1 MFRLIMFL
9 GTCLALLTAESQV
22 SYAQDTKRKVKFP
35 VVNNLIPR
43 CPPMP
48 RILLKLEARGPIR
61 ITEEEIKQVN
71 EYERYLKELN
81 EWQLEALVVAERLEQ
96 ESKLYPQRKSSR
108 SADLSVG
115 VSPVIAWRRQI
126 SKQPATKVAFPKSV
140 INKMRTIPEAVA
152 PPSPTET
159 TLVLKLI
166 KVSDRDVTIN
176 DDIYCDTCHV
186 DISVKGPGVF
196 RIPKTQLAQTAD
208 WRMGRTIT
216 LKPGGSHEIKIK
228 QLRFGVR
235 GTEGWSLRSPGKH
248 LVTVKYIDSGKRLG
262 AKDNF
267 PFYTQ
272 AKTTVDVVFEE
283 MQPNDRTINRA
294 QND

>member
-1 MFRLIMFL
+1 MFRLLMFL
-9 GTCLALLTAESQV
+9 GSCLTLSTAGSQV
-22 SYAQDTKRKVKFP
+22 SYAQDTKPEIKFP
-35 VVNNLIPR
+35 VINNPIPR

-48 RILLKLEARGPIR
+48 RILLKLEAKGPIR
-61 ITEEEIKQVN
+61 ITEEEVNRVN

-96 ESKLYPQRKSSR
+96 ESKLYPPKKSSR
-108 SADLSVG
+108 SPDLYVG
-115 VSPVIAWRRQI
+115 VSPIFAWRRQI
-126 SKQPATKVAFPKSV
+126 NTQPATKVAFPKSV

-196 RIPKTQLAQTAD
+196 RIPKTQFTQTAD
-208 WRMGRTIT
+208 WRMGRKIT
-216 LKPGGSHEIKIK
+216 LKPDESHEIKIK
-228 QLRFGVR
+228 QLRFGKR

-248 LVTVKYIDSGKRLG
+248 LITVKYTDSGKGLG

-272 AKTTVDVVFEE
+272 AKTTVDVVVEE
-283 MQPNDRTINRA
+283 TQPKDRTIK
-294 QND
+294 